1 MELVQKYIIFQHIF
15 VSRMVFKK
23 IMTDEDIL
31 EKKILFGVATRYLN
45 LILLK
50 LTFFSLSCEAK
61 GIVTFS
67 CDCSI

>member
-1 MELVQKYIIFQHIF
+1 
-15 VSRMVFKK
+15 MVFKK

-31 EKKILFGVATRYLN
+31 ENKILFGVATRYLN

-61 GIVTFS
+61 GIGTFS